1 MTVSNE
7 EYRNDYDGND
17 STTVFP
23 VDFYFLANAE
33 LLVVLTVVATRVETT
48 LILDTDYTV
57 QDAGVPS
64 GGSVTLVVPPATG
77 EKLTIVR
84 NMPLTQLTDYAEND
98 SFPAESHETALDRL
112 TMLVQQLQEEVNR
125 ASKTPVGEGGS
136 AANIL
141 NSTSENL
148 CAYDGAGNVGPSG
161 KDLDE
166 VAVLDGVNEW
176 SASQTYIESTLSDV
190 ADILWDCGLN
200 QVTKVV
206 IGADRALTPSNF
218 KNGGT
223 YILTIIQDGIGGHD
237 ITGWDALFEFEEG
250 DDPLLATG
258 PNERTILSFLG
269 HNNKL
274 YGGVYWRED

>member
-23 VDFYFLANAE
+23 VDFYFLADAE
-33 LLVVLTVVATRVETT
+33 LLVVLTVVSTGVENT

-77 EKLTIVR
+77 ERLTIVR
-84 NMPLTQLTDYAEND
+84 NMPLTQLTDYTEND
-98 SFPAESHETALDRL
+98 PFPAESHETALDRL

-125 ASKTPVGEGGS
+125 ASKTPVGAGGS

-176 SASQTYIESTLSDV
+176 SASQTYIESTLSDI
-190 ADILWDCGLN
+190 ATILWDCGLN
-200 QVTKVV
+200 QVTKVT
-206 IGADRALTPSNF
+206 IGADRAITPSNF

-223 YILTIIQDGIGGHD
+223 YILTIIQDGIGGRD
-237 ITGWDALFEFEEG
+237 ITGWDALFEFEQG

-269 HNNKL
+269 HNDKL

>member
-7 EYRNDYDGND
+7 EYRNDYDGNS

-23 VDFYFLANAE
+23 VDFYFLADAE
-33 LLVVLTVVATRVETT
+33 LLVVLTDADGVEDT
-48 LILDTDYTV
+48 LVLDTDYTV
-57 QDAGVPS
+57 QDAGVPA
-64 GGSVTLVVPPATG
+64 GGSITMVVPPATG

-125 ASKTPVGEGGS
+125 ASKTPVGAGGS

-148 CAYDGAGNVGPSG
+148 AAYDGAGNVGPSG

-166 VAVLDGVNEW
+166 VAVLDGTNEW
-176 SASQTYIESTLSDV
+176 SGSQTYIESTLADAAPV
-190 ADILWDCGLN
+190 AWDCGLN
-200 QVTKVV
+200 QVTKVT
-206 IGADRALTPSNF
+206 IGANRVLGATNF

-223 YILTIIQDGIGGHD
+223 YIITIIQDGIGSRT
-237 ITGWDALFEFEEG
+237 ITWGTEFEFEQG
-250 DDPLLATG
+250 APDLASG
-258 PNERTILSFLG
+258 ASERTILSFLG
-269 HNNKL
+269 HNDKL
-274 YGGVYWRED
+274 YGGLFWKQG

>member
-23 VDFYFLANAE
+23 VDFYFLADAE
-33 LLVVLTVVATRVETT
+33 LLVVLTDAADVETT

-57 QDAGVPS
+57 QDAGVPT

-84 NMPLTQLTDYAEND
+84 NMPLTQLTDYEEND
-98 SFPAESHETALDRL
+98 QFPAESHETALDRL

-125 ASKTPVGEGGS
+125 ASKTPVGQGGS

-166 VAVLDGVNEW
+166 VAVLDAVNEW
-176 SASQTYIESTLSDV
+176 FASQTFVESTLTDL
-190 ADILWDCGLN
+190 ATIAWDCGLD
-200 QVTKVV
+200 QVTKVT
-206 IGADRALTPSNF
+206 IGANRIVAGSGF

-223 YILTIIQDGIGGHD
+223 YIITVIQDGIGGR
-237 ITGWDALFEFEEG
+237 TLTWGVEFEFEQ
-250 DDPLLATG
+250 DSPPSLASG
-258 PNERTILSFLG
+258 PGERTVISFLG
-269 HNNKL
+269 HNDKL
-274 YGGVYWRED
+274 YGGTYWRE

>member
-23 VDFYFLANAE
+23 VDFYFLADAE
-33 LLVVLTVVATRVETT
+33 LLVVLTDADDAESTQV
-48 LILDTDYTV
+48 LDTDYTV
-57 QDAGVPS
+57 QDAGVPA
-64 GGSVTLVVPPATG
+64 GGSITMVVAPATG

-98 SFPAESHETALDRL
+98 NFPAESHETALDRL

-125 ASKTPVGEGGS
+125 ASKTPVGQGGS

-141 NSTSENL
+141 NSLSENL
-148 CAYDGAGNVGPSG
+148 VAYDGSGNIGPSG

-166 VAVLDGVNEW
+166 VAVLDAVNEW
-176 SASQTYIESTLSDV
+176 IASQTYVETTLTDL
-190 ADILWDCGLN
+190 ATINWDCGLN

-206 IGADRALTPSNF
+206 IGANRLIEAVPGSF

-223 YILTIIQDGIGGHD
+223 YVIHIIQDGIGGHTVTWGAD
-237 ITGWDALFEFEEG
+237 FKFEQ
-250 DDPLLATG
+250 DTPPVLAPG
-258 PNERTILSFLG
+258 ASERTVIAFVASGDLLF
-269 HNNKL
+269 
-274 YGGVYWRED
+274 GGNFWREN